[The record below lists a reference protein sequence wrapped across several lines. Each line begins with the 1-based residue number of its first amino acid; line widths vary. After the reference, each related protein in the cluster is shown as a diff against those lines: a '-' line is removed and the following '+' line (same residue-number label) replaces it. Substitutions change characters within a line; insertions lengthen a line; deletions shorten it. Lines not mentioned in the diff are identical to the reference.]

1 MYKYH
6 KLVLDG
12 NDGTGKSIR
21 AKAIK
26 DVLGLEVSERGPLS
40 KLTDCDEIF
49 SPIENT
55 PLSQEAINCINE
67 IKENPD
73 IFYVILDAPVIK
85 CQQHIIARGDS
96 IDAPYH
102 NFKDLCYYRE
112 RFKLLY
118 EFLKKQ
124 GITNIT
130 FIETQAL
137 WIDCITIHDRMTQN
151 ESNVGQKFFKYYKT
165 VLNF

>member
-26 DVLGLEVSERGPLS
+26 DVLGLEVSERGLLS

-49 SPIENT
+49 SPIENA
-55 PLSQEAINCINE
+55 PLSQKAINYINE
-67 IKENPD
+67 IKENQD
-73 IFYVILDAPVIK
+73 TLYVILDAPVIK

-96 IDAPYH
+96 INIPYH

-130 FIETQAL
+130 FIETHAL
-137 WIDCITIHDRMTQN
+137 WIDCVTIHARMTQN
-151 ESNVGQKFFKYYKT
+151 ESDVGKKFFEYYKT